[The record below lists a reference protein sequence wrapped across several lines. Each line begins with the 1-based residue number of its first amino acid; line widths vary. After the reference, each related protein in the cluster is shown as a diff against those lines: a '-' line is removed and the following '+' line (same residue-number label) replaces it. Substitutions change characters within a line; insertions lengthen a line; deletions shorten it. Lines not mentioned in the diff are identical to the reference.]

1 MSRETKR
8 GVVFREHGV
17 DSSAMTKNKGLKH
30 DMTWM
35 NLENIVLGGGA
46 AETNPANIHEDS
58 VIPGLPPGVEDP
70 AWL

>member
-1 MSRETKR
+1 MK
-8 GVVFREHGV
+8 
-17 DSSAMTKNKGLKH
+17 KNRGLKH

-46 AETNPANIHEDS
+46 AETNPANIPEDS